1 MLTFFLFGQ
10 RHGNLFLLLSLS
22 QFAFFAFVHLK
33 SSTTQF
39 LQKKCH
45 IQNLISQKNNYR
57 YTEYRKML
65 GLAYTIY
72 NIVGKLSF
80 RFVMVNLAKHKR
92 LSLRLCDGVKVA
104 AKHFHNYFSIRVFVE
119 TPSSLES
126 FGRNTQFLV
135 ETWLREN
142 PTER

>member
-1 MLTFFLFGQ
+1 
-10 RHGNLFLLLSLS
+10 
-22 QFAFFAFVHLK
+22 
-33 SSTTQF
+33 
-39 LQKKCH
+39 
-45 IQNLISQKNNYR
+45 
-57 YTEYRKML
+57 
-65 GLAYTIY
+65 
-72 NIVGKLSF
+72 
-80 RFVMVNLAKHKR
+80 MVNLAKHKR

-142 PTER
+142 PTLKDKSITNPMQQKAGYFAR